1 MTETE
6 LRRKAKIK
14 IIEDKGIPW
23 FAPRTRYG
31 LEKDIWGVYDALILY
46 PPITIVPIQITTIG
60 NVRAREKKIKM
71 FLKKANAQIYSEIWA
86 YDKKKKRFRIFH
98 LYSISK
104 AVEEKGIKEEL

>member
-6 LRRKAKIK
+6 LRKRAKK
-14 IIEDKGIPW
+14 EIIDQRGIPW

-31 LEKDIWGVYDALILY
+31 QEKDIFGVWDCLALY

-60 NVRAREKKIKM
+60 NIRAREKKIKS
-71 FLKKANAQIYSEIWA
+71 FLRKANAQIYSEIWA

-98 LYSISK
+98 LYSTGK
-104 AVEEKGIKEEL
+104 AVEEKGIKKK